1 MSSNENYL
9 NILAGIKEL
18 SESELCD
25 INHEIIHQ
33 LKAVRDRETSRKR
46 NLLSAGDKV
55 SWSGR
60 YGYQEGTIV
69 RVKRKKAIVDV
80 GSHRNWDVPLSML
93 KGVVYAYEK

>member
-1 MSSNENYL
+1 MSSRESYL
-9 NILAGIKEL
+9 DILGGIQAL
-18 SESELCD
+18 SESELRAVNRA
-25 INHEIIHQ
+25 IVEQ
-33 LKAVRDRETSRKR
+33 LKSVRDRESARKR
-46 NLLSAGDKV
+46 YLFSAGDRV

-93 KGVVYAYEK
+93 EGVV